1 MGCDRIGEAL
11 SGGIDTPP
19 EFLAVLD
26 IAGYNYFDRR
36 NKRAETYATDD
47 RHMYRERKFVGTE
60 NSGPGSTRGEY
71 SDLVPPGPGG
81 TVSRGRN
88 RGTDFEQ
95 LWRFARINDW
105 VIGDH
110 YGTAFDYMGESR
122 WPAKQG
128 GGGIIDNCGFIKD
141 SYYLC
146 QSLWT
151 DKPVVHL
158 LPHWNWKGHE
168 GKVIPVL
175 CYTNCDTVELFV
187 NGESYGVEG
196 YWFPRIGR
204 GGPVARQ
211 NVPRTT
217 SDLHLTWTVPY
228 QPGTLKAVGTKD
240 GKVVATYEVS
250 TTGEPA
256 AIELTVDRDTIAA
269 DRRDVAH
276 FTVRILDAQGR
287 VVPTAGNK
295 IDFDMQGEGKII
307 GVDGGDPVSHEDC
320 KGKSIK
326 AFNGLC
332 LAIVQSTAKAGR
344 IQMTA
349 SSPGLKPSSL
359 AVTTKA

>member
-1 MGCDRIGEAL
+1 
-11 SGGIDTPP
+11 
-19 EFLAVLD
+19 
-26 IAGYNYFDRR
+26 
-36 NKRAETYATDD
+36 
-47 RHMYRERKFVGTE
+47 MYRERKFVGTE

-71 SDLVPPGPGG
+71 SDLVPPLPGG
-81 TVSRGRN
+81 AVGRSRN

-95 LWRFARINDW
+95 LWRFAKLNDW
-105 VIGDH
+105 MMGDH

-122 WPAKQG
+122 WPAKEG

-151 DKPVVHL
+151 DKTVLHL

-168 GKVIPVL
+168 GKVLPVL

-217 SDLHLTWTVPY
+217 SDMHLTWTVPY

-240 GKVVATYEVS
+240 GKVVATYEIS

-256 AIELTVDRDTIAA
+256 AIELSVDRDTIAA

-287 VVPTAGNK
+287 MVPTANNK
-295 IDFDMQGEGKII
+295 IDFDMQGEGKIV
-307 GVDGGDPVSHEDC
+307 GVDGGDLVSHEDC

-326 AFNGLC
+326 AFNGMC

-349 SSPGLKPSSL
+349 TSPGLKSSSVT
-359 AVTTKA
+359 VTTKA